1 MIFYGQQGEDV
12 FVFNNFLNLPRTD
25 GVFVELGG
33 MDGITYSN
41 SKFFEDH
48 LGYSGVLIE
57 PTIQF
62 HNMVYY
68 RPNCHNF
75 NVAVGLETGSMEMR
89 GTYATAGL
97 VETMHPEFQKRHH
110 PNSDVYQVQTLPFH
124 DILKLANVSYIDFL
138 SVDVEG
144 GELVVLKTMD
154 FNIPVYVIVIELD
167 GYNIEKDQ
175 ACRDILLS
183 QGFTFKKSFANNE
196 FWANDSY
203 FRKHLLYDSNASKIR
218 STQQPGIFFPCLEN
232 GIREQ
237 VEENLKLDVL

>member
-12 FVFNNFLNLPRTD
+12 FIFNNFLNLPRTD
-25 GVFVELGG
+25 GIFVELGG

-57 PTIQF
+57 PTTQF
-62 HNMVYY
+62 HKMIHY
-68 RPNCHNF
+68 RPKCHNF
-75 NVAVGLETGSMEMR
+75 NVAVGLEAGTMEMR

-97 VETMHPEFQKRHH
+97 VDTMHPDFAKRHH
-110 PNSDVYQVQTLPFH
+110 PNSEVYQVRTFPFH
-124 DILKLANVSYIDFL
+124 EILKHADISYIDFL
-138 SVDVEG
+138 SLDVEG

-167 GYNIEKDQ
+167 GYNVEKDQ
-175 ACRDILLS
+175 ACRDILFS
-183 QGFTFKKSFANNE
+183 QGFTLKRRFANNE
-196 FWANDSY
+196 FWANDDY
-203 FRKHLLYDSNASKIR
+203 FRKSILYDSMKPKIR
-218 STQQPGIFFPCLEN
+218 TTHEQEICFPCLEN

-237 VEENLKLDVL
+237 VEENIKNDVL